1 MRHPPASSLHGLS
14 SDTDSRGCSDPAFP
28 PPGTPQGRDN
38 IYRRLENSL
47 IGDLIGGVALF
58 VILIAGLWIG
68 AGLS

>member
-1 MRHPPASSLHGLS
+1 MRDTGLF
-14 SDTDSRGCSDPAFP
+14 DMEAAREFAATCR
-28 PPGTPQGRDN
+28 